1 MASKKS
7 AGEAAAGE
15 KRRRKNEK
23 VNVFL
28 SPEQIAWLETDKG
41 GPSAAVR
48 ALITEAMNL
57 DNLQKSVKGGK
68 KSTGKQ
74 K

>member
-7 AGEAAAGE
+7 ADE
-15 KRRRKNEK
+15 KPGRKNEK
-23 VNVFL
+23 VNVWL
-28 SPEQIAWLETDKG
+28 SPEQVAWLKSDKG

-57 DNLQKSVKGGK
+57 DNLRKSVKGGK
-68 KSTGKQ
+68 KSSSNRRGPK
-74 K
+74 